1 MIRLALPVFIV
12 AASAASLV
20 SAKGGHHYG
29 WCNGA
34 GNPHRGASCG
44 GSSPST
50 SPSVPV
56 VKPSQV
62 PTANPLPPKPTP
74 SLPTPTVTPVFVPS
88 IAPNA
93 IPGQVP
99 VLAPPMVPQPVP
111 QPVPTAIPQQ
121 IPTPM
126 QVPGQVPVLAPPMVP
141 QPVPQP
147 VPTAIPQQIPT
158 PMQVPGQVPV
168 LAPPMVPQPVPQPVP
183 TAIPQQIPTPMQVP
197 GLVLPRPKVKP
208 PINPKP
214 FVSTG
219 VIPNPVQTG
228 QTQIGQVRPPIVTP
242 PQRAQVVV
250 PPMVPMLVPQR
261 VPQAIPQPI
270 PQRVPNLAPKITHRP
285 QVRSVG
291 IGRELI
297 TVTPGRQPLHNP
309 PAFQGKAQ
317 GETWNCVASGHGKR
331 KSVEDG
337 KVVSNGVL
345 RHVGSVDVL
354 GQDLPALHPRH
365 AHCIVSVKRRKR

>member
-126 QVPGQVPVLAPPMVP
+126 QVPGLF
-141 QPVPQP
+141 
-147 VPTAIPQQIPT
+147 
-158 PMQVPGQVPV
+158 
-168 LAPPMVPQPVPQPVP
+168 
-183 TAIPQQIPTPMQVP
+183 
-197 GLVLPRPKVKP
+197 LPRPKVKP

-228 QTQIGQVRPPIVTP
+228 QTQIGQVRPPNVTP

-250 PPMVPMLVPQR
+250 PAMVPMLVPER
-261 VPQAIPQPI
+261 VPQAIPQAI
-270 PQRVPNLAPKITHRP
+270 PQRVPTPAPKITHRP
-285 QVRSVG
+285 QVRPVG

-297 TVTPGRQPLHNP
+297 TATPGRQPLHNP

-337 KVVSNGVL
+337 KVVSSGAL

-365 AHCIVSVKRRKR
+365 AHCIVLVKRRKR

>member
-34 GNPHRGASCG
+34 GNPHHGASCG

-99 VLAPPMVPQPVP
+99 VIAPPMVPQPVP

-121 IPTPM
+121 F
-126 QVPGQVPVLAPPMVP
+126 
-141 QPVPQP
+141 
-147 VPTAIPQQIPT
+147 
-158 PMQVPGQVPV
+158 
-168 LAPPMVPQPVPQPVP
+168 
-183 TAIPQQIPTPMQVP
+183 PTPMQVP
-197 GLVLPRPKVKP
+197 GLVLHRPKVKP
-208 PINPKP
+208 PINPKL

-219 VIPNPVQTG
+219 VIPNLMQTG
-228 QTQIGQVRPPIVTP
+228 ETQIGQVRPPILTP

-261 VPQAIPQPI
+261 VPQAMPQPI
-270 PQRVPNLAPKITHRP
+270 PQLVPTQAPKITHRP
-285 QVRSVG
+285 QVRPVG

-297 TVTPGRQPLHNP
+297 TVNPGRQSLHNP

-317 GETWNCVASGHGKR
+317 SETWNCVASGHGKR
-331 KSVEDG
+331 KSVKDG
-337 KVVSNGVL
+337 KVVSNGAL

-365 AHCIVSVKRRKR
+365 AHCIVLVKRRKR

>member
-1 MIRLALPVFIV
+1 MIRFALPVFIFAV
-12 AASAASLV
+12 STASLASAN
-20 SAKGGHHYG
+20 GNHFG
-29 WCNGA
+29 WCNGV
-34 GNPHRGASCG
+34 GNPHHSSSCG

-50 SPSVPV
+50 SPIVPIV
-56 VKPSQV
+56 PPTQV
-62 PTANPLPPKPTP
+62 PTANPLPPTNPIVPTP
-74 SLPTPTVTPVFVPS
+74 VVTPVLVPS

-111 QPVPTAIPQQ
+111 QQVPTAIPQQ
-121 IPTPM
+121 VPTPM

-141 QPVPQP
+141 QPVPQR
-147 VPTAIPQQIPT
+147 VPTAIPQQVPT
-158 PMQVPGQVPV
+158 PM
-168 LAPPMVPQPVPQPVP
+168 
-183 TAIPQQIPTPMQVP
+183 TVP

-208 PINPKP
+208 QTNPKP
-214 FVSTG
+214 LVSTG
-219 VIPNPVQTG
+219 VMPNPVQTVTP
-228 QTQIGQVRPPIVTP
+228 QTGQVRPPVVTQ
-242 PQRAQVVV
+242 PQPAQVVV

-270 PQRVPNLAPKITHRP
+270 PQRVPTLAPTVTHRP
-285 QVRSVG
+285 QVRPVG

-297 TVTPGRQPLHNP
+297 TSTPGRQPAHNP

-317 GETWNCVASGHGKR
+317 GEQWNCVASGHGKR

-337 KVVSNGVL
+337 KVVSNGAL

-354 GQDLPALHPRH
+354 GRDLPALHPRH
-365 AHCIVSVKRRKR
+365 PHCIVSVKRRKK

>member
-34 GNPHRGASCG
+34 GNPHHGASCG

-99 VLAPPMVPQPVP
+99 VIAPPMVPQPVP

-121 IPTPM
+121 F
-126 QVPGQVPVLAPPMVP
+126 
-141 QPVPQP
+141 
-147 VPTAIPQQIPT
+147 
-158 PMQVPGQVPV
+158 
-168 LAPPMVPQPVPQPVP
+168 
-183 TAIPQQIPTPMQVP
+183 PTPMQVP
-197 GLVLPRPKVKP
+197 GLVLHRPKVKP
-208 PINPKP
+208 PINPKL

-219 VIPNPVQTG
+219 VIPNLMQTG
-228 QTQIGQVRPPIVTP
+228 ETQIGQVRPPILTP
-242 PQRAQVVV
+242 PQRAQVIV

-261 VPQAIPQPI
+261 VPQAMPQPI
-270 PQRVPNLAPKITHRP
+270 PQLVPTQAPKITHRP
-285 QVRSVG
+285 QVRPVG

-297 TVTPGRQPLHNP
+297 TVNPGRQSLHNP

-317 GETWNCVASGHGKR
+317 SETWNCVASGHGKR
-331 KSVEDG
+331 KSVKDG
-337 KVVSNGVL
+337 KVVSNGAL

-365 AHCIVSVKRRKR
+365 AHCIVLVKRRKR

>member
-34 GNPHRGASCG
+34 GNPHHGASCG

-99 VLAPPMVPQPVP
+99 VIAPPMVPQPVP

-121 IPTPM
+121 FPTPM
-126 QVPGQVPVLAPPMVP
+126 QVPGQVPVIAPPMVP
-141 QPVPQP
+141 QPVPKP
-147 VPTAIPQQIPT
+147 VPTAIPQQF
-158 PMQVPGQVPV
+158 
-168 LAPPMVPQPVPQPVP
+168 
-183 TAIPQQIPTPMQVP
+183 PTPMQVP
-197 GLVLPRPKVKP
+197 GLVLHRPKVKP
-208 PINPKP
+208 PINPKL

-219 VIPNPVQTG
+219 VIPNLMQTG
-228 QTQIGQVRPPIVTP
+228 ETQIGQVRPPILTP

-261 VPQAIPQPI
+261 VPQAMPQPI
-270 PQRVPNLAPKITHRP
+270 PQLVPTQAPKITHRP
-285 QVRSVG
+285 QVRPVG

-297 TVTPGRQPLHNP
+297 TVNPGRQSLHNP

-317 GETWNCVASGHGKR
+317 SETWNCVASGHGKR
-331 KSVEDG
+331 KSVKDG
-337 KVVSNGVL
+337 KVVSNGAL

-365 AHCIVSVKRRKR
+365 AHCIVLVKRRKR

>member
-34 GNPHRGASCG
+34 GNPHQGASCG

-99 VLAPPMVPQPVP
+99 IIAPPMVPQPVP

-121 IPTPM
+121 F
-126 QVPGQVPVLAPPMVP
+126 
-141 QPVPQP
+141 
-147 VPTAIPQQIPT
+147 
-158 PMQVPGQVPV
+158 
-168 LAPPMVPQPVPQPVP
+168 
-183 TAIPQQIPTPMQVP
+183 PTPMQVP
-197 GLVLPRPKVKP
+197 GLVLHRPKVKP
-208 PINPKP
+208 PINPKL

-219 VIPNPVQTG
+219 VIPNLMQTG
-228 QTQIGQVRPPIVTP
+228 ETQIGQVRPPILTP

-261 VPQAIPQPI
+261 VPQAMPQPI
-270 PQRVPNLAPKITHRP
+270 PQLVPTQAPKITHRP
-285 QVRSVG
+285 QVRPVG

-297 TVTPGRQPLHNP
+297 TVNPGRQSLHNP

-317 GETWNCVASGHGKR
+317 SETWNCVASGHGKR
-331 KSVEDG
+331 KSVKDG
-337 KVVSNGVL
+337 KVVSNGAL

-365 AHCIVSVKRRKR
+365 AHCIVLVKRRKR

>member
-34 GNPHRGASCG
+34 GNPHHGASCG

-99 VLAPPMVPQPVP
+99 VIAPPMVPQPVP

-121 IPTPM
+121 F
-126 QVPGQVPVLAPPMVP
+126 
-141 QPVPQP
+141 
-147 VPTAIPQQIPT
+147 
-158 PMQVPGQVPV
+158 
-168 LAPPMVPQPVPQPVP
+168 
-183 TAIPQQIPTPMQVP
+183 PTPMQVP
-197 GLVLPRPKVKP
+197 GLVLHRPKVKP

-219 VIPNPVQTG
+219 VIPNLMQTG
-228 QTQIGQVRPPIVTP
+228 ETQIGQVRPPILTP

-261 VPQAIPQPI
+261 VPQAMPQPI
-270 PQRVPNLAPKITHRP
+270 PQLVPTQAPKITHRP
-285 QVRSVG
+285 QVRPVG

-297 TVTPGRQPLHNP
+297 TVNPGRQSLHNP

-317 GETWNCVASGHGKR
+317 SETWNCVASGHGKR
-331 KSVEDG
+331 KSVKDG
-337 KVVSNGVL
+337 KVVSNGAL

-365 AHCIVSVKRRKR
+365 AHCIVLVKRRKR